1 MTLRGDTT
9 QHPEPSIAPDD
20 NHATLARILSV
31 TPELVPTALAN
42 LIASERE
49 AARAEFANAA
59 AAAIDVKA
67 RQSFSGDSLLDRVVG
82 PSVSVAFQD
91 AAAIVRALANQ
102 HQP

>member
-49 AARAEFANAA
+49 AAVSEFRERAVERLEE
-59 AAAIDVKA
+59 VA
-67 RQSFSGDSLLDRVVG
+67 RTPRMWMAY
-82 PSVSVAFQD
+82 PE
-91 AAAIVRALANQ
+91 AAAIVRDLANTT
-102 HQP
+102 